1 MRQPAQELLPSEP
14 GRPKQ
19 PERAGRSTH
28 IWSTAA
34 VIALGSTASILSSTV
49 VNVAIPDLEKSFH
62 SSITDVQWVLTSYLL
77 GLAAVIP
84 VSGWLTDRVGARRLY
99 LWTLVAFTI
108 ASGLCGAAWSLGSE
122 IFFRVIQ
129 GLAGGMVMPVGMA
142 MLTSLARP
150 EERGRVM
157 AVLGIPMMLGPAFGP
172 TVGGWL
178 IQVASW
184 QWIFWVNLPA
194 GLLAIVA
201 GYFLLH
207 SPPSGRPRPLDWIG
221 LLMVTPGT
229 ALIIYGLTQATING
243 WGSVQA
249 LGPVLGGVTLLL
261 VFGVYE
267 LRAAHPLLDLR
278 AFRDAAFASS
288 MVVNVTLASALFGA
302 VFLIPVFMQQVQG
315 YDTLKSGLLLA
326 PQGVAAAAVMPLGG
340 WLTDRFGARPS
351 VLAGATVMT
360 LATLLLTDVSPS
372 TSPWTWSLIL
382 VLRGIGFGLAMMPNF
397 AAAYVS
403 LPPTEIAR
411 ATAMANTLQR
421 LAASLFIAVFATVL
435 SARITAQVATVH
447 SRHQLLNAAARGFDE
462 TFWLAAALAAFGIP
476 AAMLLRRPLPPGR
489 ELVNLRAGGNVHPPL
504 SRPIRIAAGGLWL
517 AGGLFLVYSLTRVL
531 SG

>member
-1 MRQPAQELLPSEP
+1 MRQPAAELLPSEP
-14 GRPKQ
+14 KPHRKP
-19 PERAGRSTH
+19 PSTH

-49 VNVAIPDLEKSFH
+49 VNVAIPNLEKDFH
-62 SSITDVQWVLTSYLL
+62 ASITDVQWVITCYLL

-84 VSGWLTDRVGARRLY
+84 VSGWLTDRIGARRLY
-99 LWTLVAFTI
+99 LWTLIAFTI
-108 ASGLCGAAWSLGSE
+108 ASGLCGAAWNLGSE
-122 IFFRVIQ
+122 IFFRVVQ

-142 MLTSLARP
+142 MLTSLAKP

-184 QWIFWVNLPA
+184 HWIFWVNLPA
-194 GLLAIVA
+194 GVLAIVA
-201 GYFLLH
+201 GYFLLR
-207 SPPSGRPRPLDWIG
+207 PSGMGRPRPLDLLG

-229 ALIIYGLTQATING
+229 ALIIYGLTQATLSS
-243 WGSVQA
+243 WGSWQA
-249 LGPVLGGVTLLL
+249 LGPVAAGITLLL
-261 VFGVYE
+261 VFGLYE
-267 LRAAHPLLDLR
+267 LRVEHPLLDLR

-288 MVVNVTLASALFGA
+288 MVVNITLASALFGA

-351 VLAGATVMT
+351 VLAGAAVMT
-360 LATLLLTDVSPS
+360 GATLLLTDVSPT

-397 AAAYVS
+397 AAAYVT

-435 SARITAQVATVH
+435 SARISAEVATVH
-447 SRHQLLNAAARGFDE
+447 SRHALLLAAGRGFDE
-462 TFWLAAALAAFGIP
+462 TFWLAAGFAALVVP

-489 ELVNLRAGGNVHPPL
+489 QLVSLRAGGNVHPPL
-504 SRPIRIAAGGLWL
+504 SRPVRITAGLLWI
-517 AGGLFLVYSLTRVL
+517 ASGGFFVYAITRVL